1 MDGRLPAGYTLR
13 PDEGE
18 ALWLQGGLLF
28 IKASREQTG
37 NQFCLSEQLM
47 PRGMSTP
54 IHIQPDEDEVFYVLE
69 GQITF
74 YLDGDLI
81 PGPKGALVCIP
92 RGAAHG
98 FRVESE
104 TARFLVL
111 NTPAGHEGWFR
122 AAGEPA
128 DSLTLPTE
136 PHDVEKAAAASTAF
150 GYTVVGPFPD
160 EPAPA
165 GH

>member
-1 MDGRLPAGYTLR
+1 MEARLPAGYAFR

-18 ALWLQGGLLF
+18 AIWLQGGLCF
-28 IKASREQTG
+28 IKASAEQTG

-54 IHIQPDEDEVFYVLE
+54 IHIQPDEDEVFFVLE
-69 GQITF
+69 GQMTF
-74 YLDGDLI
+74 YLDGKLI
-81 PGPKGALVCIP
+81 AGPKGALVCIP

-128 DSLTLPTE
+128 GSLTLPTE
-136 PHDVEKAAAASTAF
+136 PHDVDGAAAASRAF
-150 GYTVVGPFPD
+150 GYTTVGPFPD
-160 EPAPA
+160 DPAPEA
-165 GH
+165 

>member
-1 MDGRLPAGYTLR
+1 MGRV
-13 PDEGE
+13 DEGF
-18 ALWLQGGLLF
+18 ALTAEDGELIWLQGGLCV
-28 IKASREQTG
+28 IKVPGESTGEQFTL
-37 NQFCLSEQLM
+37 CEQVM
-47 PRGMSTP
+47 PKGMSTP
-54 IHIQPDEDEVFYVLE
+54 IHVQPDEDEVFYVLD

-81 PGPKGALVCIP
+81 PGPTGALVCIP

-128 DSLTLPTE
+128 GSLTLPTE